1 MSDRRFEAF
10 VLFAEMRTGSNYLE
24 ASLNELPDV
33 DCLGE
38 IYNPTFMGHHNTFE
52 MFGYDMDRR
61 EADPLGLVDAMIA
74 GTDGLPGFRLFH
86 DHDDRVVDRVLSDPK
101 FAKII
106 LTRNP
111 LDSYVSRK
119 IATATGQWRLTDM
132 KHQRSAQ
139 IRFDAEE
146 FAELLERLQ
155 AFQLRLQ
162 KGLQSTGQTAFYLRY
177 EDINDPEVLN
187 GIATYLGSAHQV
199 KSASKKLKKQNPS
212 DLSEKVENYDEM
224 VAALARFDR
233 FDLGQTPNF
242 EPPRHAGVPGF
253 VAHPDA
259 GLLFIPVKGAP
270 EAAVL
275 DWMGSIGGV
284 GRDALLRRMTQKEL
298 RQWMKGHPGFRS
310 FSVLR
315 HPVERAYAVFN
326 TFILPD
332 DRPAYAEPRQVM
344 RQRYAIPI
352 PATGLPD
359 TYDADSQK
367 AAFQSFLLFL
377 KGNLAA
383 QTSIRVDQAWATQSA
398 ILQAASAVTLPHR
411 IVPEAQMC
419 DLLPDLAV
427 EAGVKAPPVPD
438 PEPVTG
444 PFLLKDVYDGKTEQ
458 ATIDAYRR
466 DYLNFGF
473 LRWNKQ

>member
-1 MSDRRFEAF
+1 
-10 VLFAEMRTGSNYLE
+10 
-24 ASLNELPDV
+24 
-33 DCLGE
+33 
-38 IYNPTFMGHHNTFE
+38 
-52 MFGYDMDRR
+52 
-61 EADPLGLVDAMIA
+61 
-74 GTDGLPGFRLFH
+74 
-86 DHDDRVVDRVLSDPK
+86 
-101 FAKII
+101 
-106 LTRNP
+106 
-111 LDSYVSRK
+111 
-119 IATATGQWRLTDM
+119 
-132 KHQRSAQ
+132 
-139 IRFDAEE
+139 
-146 FAELLERLQ
+146 
-155 AFQLRLQ
+155 
-162 KGLQSTGQTAFYLRY
+162 
-177 EDINDPEVLN
+177 
-187 GIATYLGSAHQV
+187 
-199 KSASKKLKKQNPS
+199 
-212 DLSEKVENYDEM
+212 
-224 VAALARFDR
+224 
-233 FDLGQTPNF
+233 
-242 EPPRHAGVPGF
+242 
-253 VAHPDA
+253 
-259 GLLFIPVKGAP
+259 
-270 EAAVL
+270 
-275 DWMGSIGGV
+275 MGSIGGV

-398 ILQAASAVTLPHR
+398 ILQAASVVTLPHR

-444 PFLLKDVYDGKTEQ
+444 PFPLKDVYDGKIEQ